1 VIITDSLSTLTAING
16 SNHTKNPKRIKLRE
30 MMDRNKKQIRLL
42 WVPGH
47 MGIPG
52 NEQADKEA
60 KAALDDDI
68 QLNEEYPPKRSQKR
82 QRSEKSDGET
92 EETT

>member
-1 VIITDSLSTLTAING
+1 
-16 SNHTKNPKRIKLRE
+16 
-30 MMDRNKKQIRLL
+30 
-42 WVPGH
+42 